1 MMKKISI
8 FLFTAVL
15 SFAFLPMPAFLG
27 ALGGGIVDM
36 AAGGHD
42 GGFHGGYHW
51 KPFRFP
57 ILAGRIIPASSPYPD
72 SGFQL
77 AKLRKPHT

>member
-1 MMKKISI
+1 MMKNISI

-15 SFAFLPMPAFLG
+15 SFAFLLMPAFPG
-27 ALGGGIVDM
+27 ALGGGMVDM
-36 AAGGHD
+36 AARGHH
-42 GGFHGGYHW
+42 GGFHGGYQW
-51 KPFRFP
+51 KPFQFS
-57 ILAGRIIPASSPYPD
+57 ILSGRIIPASNPHPD

>member
-1 MMKKISI
+1 
-8 FLFTAVL
+8 
-15 SFAFLPMPAFLG
+15 MPAFLE
-27 ALGGGIVDM
+27 ALGEGMVDMATGM

-42 GGFHGGYHW
+42 GGFHGGYQW

-77 AKLRKPHT
+77 TKLRKPQT